1 MFKKQILLFTAILTP
16 IVGIWIYQLAFVRAR
31 DVELYKEMVQLKEI
45 ASSNPP
51 CPTNQHRQQVRKDIW
66 FSQDDCSRLHYQIA
80 SEGST
85 LTLTPVK
92 NKFEVVE
99 TLQGIKCWMQDKL
112 IRDDMGENLSQQ
124 TRLIEAKDGVY
135 RHTTQ
140 EFIAN
145 GVTLS
150 LYRLPGHQ
158 LPKGPVS
165 DEDAFLRGVAHDI
178 SFLFSGK
185 TPQFQAG
192 QFEATMV
199 KEQ

>member
-1 MFKKQILLFTAILTP
+1 MALTFALLLP
-16 IVGIWIYQLAFVRAR
+16 LCGIWIYQLAFVRPGDIA
-31 DVELYKEMVQLKEI
+31 LYKEMVQLKEI
-45 ASSNPP
+45 ASSNSSA
-51 CPTNQHRQQVRKDIW
+51 PTNQHRQQVQKDIW
-66 FSQDDCSRLHYQIA
+66 FTQDDCSRLHYQIA

-92 NKFEVVE
+92 NRFEVVE

-112 IRDDMGENLSQQ
+112 IHDDVGENLMQQ
-124 TRLIEAKDGVY
+124 ARLIEAVDGIY

-140 EFIAN
+140 EFLAN

-150 LYRLPGHQ
+150 MYRLPGHQ

-165 DEDAFLRGVAHDI
+165 ENDAFLRGVAHDI

-185 TPQFQAG
+185 TPQFQAA
-192 QFEATMV
+192 QFQATMV
-199 KEQ
+199 KE